1 MVKARRPI
9 RVPVSSVV
17 VDRADILNEEVI
29 STHRLRVEGD
39 TVLTRYVGVP
49 ELEHVMAIHQYF
61 DRVLAE
67 HGRLFVI
74 NDMSRSGIPTAEAR
88 QWLAEW
94 ARTHKIVAIVNFG
107 ASMPVRMLQSL
118 IMNAAALLGSG
129 PRVKTANCA
138 DEAEAFAWIAAHRGQ
153 LR

>member
-1 MVKARRPI
+1 M
-9 RVPVSSVV
+9 S
-17 VDRADILNEEVI
+17 NEEVI
-29 STHRLRVEGD
+29 GTHRVRVEGD

-49 ELEHVMAIHQYF
+49 ELEHVMAIHQHF

-88 QWLAEW
+88 RWIAEW
-94 ARTHKIVAIVNFG
+94 ARAHKIVAIVNFG
-107 ASMPVRMLQSL
+107 ASLPIRMLQSL
-118 IMNAAALLGSG
+118 VLNAAALLGSG
-129 PRVKTANCA
+129 PSVKTVNCA
-138 DEAEAFAWIAAHRGQ
+138 NEAEAFAWIAAHRGQ